1 MSLRLLSALA
11 HELEVA
17 LGHTRI
23 GVVVVY
29 GSTWVT
35 SDLADVTRFI
45 IGQKGKVIRSI
56 VALGVHNVGR
66 RILGEPKS
74 LKGITK
80 LNAGCHDG
88 IERG

>member
-35 SDLADVTRFI
+35 SDLADVSRFV
-45 IGQKGKVIRSI
+45 IGQKGKVFGSI
-56 VALGVHNVGR
+56 VAFGCSQCRSPHPGR
-66 RILGEPKS
+66 TKSWIATAAMVIL
-74 LKGITK
+74 
-80 LNAGCHDG
+80 
-88 IERG
+88 RVV